1 MELFLSFSFFQIT
14 PWSVAMKFIIIL
26 NLLFRYILQY
36 HDASPMEMDTEKL
49 VEYNPQLKRMS
60 PTARIAYAK
69 FKMNL
74 IKQEFEG
81 LRDFSV
87 DSDLFDAGKN

>member
-1 MELFLSFSFFQIT
+1 
-14 PWSVAMKFIIIL
+14 
-26 NLLFRYILQY
+26 
-36 HDASPMEMDTEKL
+36 MEMDTEKL